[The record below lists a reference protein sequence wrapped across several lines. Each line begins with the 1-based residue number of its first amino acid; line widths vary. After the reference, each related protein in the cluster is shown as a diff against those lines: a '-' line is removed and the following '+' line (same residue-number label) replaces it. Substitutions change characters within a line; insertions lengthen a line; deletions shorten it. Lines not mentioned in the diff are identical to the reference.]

1 MSINKQVGQPL
12 LIVKPPVF
20 AGMVVRGGTWEE
32 DDAGTLTDEMNESEE
47 VFNTTKNDPAREAS
61 CELYVIKPDVGDPA
75 QLPLKNEV
83 LSEAAPSTEK
93 WLVKDSKKKRL
104 GGHAVIYAV
113 KLRQS
118 TAQDLTKIDVE

>member
-1 MSINKQVGQPL
+1 
-12 LIVKPPVF
+12 
-20 AGMVVRGGTWEE
+20 MVVRGGTWEE
-32 DDAGTLTDEMNESEE
+32 EDAGTLTDEQNESEE

-61 CELYVIKPDVGDPA
+61 CELYVIKPPVGDPA

-83 LSEAAPSTEK
+83 LPEKAPSTQK

-118 TAQDLTKIDVE
+118 DAQDLTQVDVE